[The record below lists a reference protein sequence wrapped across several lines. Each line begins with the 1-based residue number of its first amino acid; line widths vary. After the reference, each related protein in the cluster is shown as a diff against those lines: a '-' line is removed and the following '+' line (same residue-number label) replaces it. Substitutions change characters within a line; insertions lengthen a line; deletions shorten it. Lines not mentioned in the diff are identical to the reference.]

1 MPQGKKGR
9 GRSPEKGSQQVA
21 TYFLAKKSGLFT
33 PGMATILA
41 NIPIVNSTKPVLGLR
56 TQGQKSSGGGGGSG
70 GVPSIG
76 LWILMLGTW
85 NDNGVWDDNANWIG

>member
-1 MPQGKKGR
+1 MPQGRKGR

-21 TYFLAKKSGLFT
+21 TYFLAKKSGLFA

-56 TQGQKSSGGGGGSG
+56 TQGQKASKWRGGGAGGS
-70 GVPSIG
+70 VSAD
-76 LWILMLGTW
+76 TVAAV
-85 NDNGVWDDNANWIG
+85 DNVHWYLYGF